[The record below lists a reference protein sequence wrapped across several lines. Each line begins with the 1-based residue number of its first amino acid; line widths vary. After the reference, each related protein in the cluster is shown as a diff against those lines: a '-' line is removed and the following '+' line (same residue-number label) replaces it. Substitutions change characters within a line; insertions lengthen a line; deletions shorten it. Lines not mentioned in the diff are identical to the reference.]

1 MDSDTVMGNEIKEP
15 EFTTGTLRIGEPHP
29 AAFLAREWLAGQ
41 DSIWLLSGVE
51 ALASTA
57 LAGNRSA
64 QICGETLRRLLNQEP
79 VSDSYLLGLV
89 WFLRSQKP

>member
-1 MDSDTVMGNEIKEP
+1 MDNEINEP
-15 EFTTGTLRIGEPHP
+15 ELTPGTLRVGEPHP
-29 AAFLAREWLAGQ
+29 AAFSAREWLAGQ
-41 DSIWLLSGVE
+41 DSIWLLSWVE

-64 QICGETLRRLLNQEP
+64 QICGETLQRLLHQEP
-79 VSDSYLLGLV
+79 VSDRYLLGLA